1 MQVSLE
7 IMLSLFDDLSVPS
20 VGLTRSRI
28 NHIMIFAML
37 AAMPE
42 LEKNLPQEGGRG
54 QETAM
59 GERKRFENPNI
70 PGFRTRV
77 EYTMRISDIPTSFIA
92 SSGYSLWT
100 HDMEGSE
107 PGFVVVIEGEGH
119 GHVECLLYMGE

>member
-20 VGLTRSRI
+20 VALTRSRI
-28 NHIMIFAML
+28 NHMIFAIL

-70 PGFRTRV
+70 PLSAREWNTLCGFR
-77 EYTMRISDIPTSFIA
+77 ISRPLS
-92 SSGYSLWT
+92 
-100 HDMEGSE
+100 
-107 PGFVVVIEGEGH
+107 
-119 GHVECLLYMGE
+119 

>member
-1 MQVSLE
+1 
-7 IMLSLFDDLSVPS
+7 MLSLFDDLSVPS
-20 VGLTRSRI
+20 VGLTRPRV

-42 LEKNLPQEGGRG
+42 LEKNLPQEGARV
-54 QETAM
+54 QETA
-59 GERKRFENPNI
+59 GERKRFENPSI
-70 PGFRTRV
+70 ARFRTRV

-100 HDMEGSE
+100 HDMEGSG
-107 PGFVVVIEGEGH
+107 PGFMVVIEGEGH

>member
-1 MQVSLE
+1 
-7 IMLSLFDDLSVPS
+7 MLSLFDDLSVPS
-20 VGLTRSRI
+20 VGLTQSRI
-28 NHIMIFAML
+28 NHIMISAML